1 MASNLTLHKENYLDH
16 QWKFLTNTKPIKS
29 LIGGLGSGKTHVFL
43 HETFKNHITK
53 LNKHNQSNGWI
64 VYPTYDLAE
73 ELFVEPFKAILRS
86 KCISF
91 DYNISK
97 HRFTTPYGRIKLY
110 QLQKP
115 HRIIGAELTY
125 IGFDEFDIESWKN
138 CDIAFKK
145 AIGRM
150 RGAEDCVIYIVSSPE
165 GYHYCHKIFVEDM
178 NDDRYI
184 VHGKTSDN
192 LYLPQAYIHLLES
205 NYSDT
210 LLKAYRDGQFVNLQQ
225 GSTYEFKREN
235 NVKECNYDRSLPVRI
250 GLDWNV
256 SPMAA
261 VCFHT
266 YQQEPKVRVFGEVSL
281 THGGMGDLL
290 TERMCA
296 TIKDKYPNSR
306 YVVYPDASGFARH
319 TSAMFSD
326 IDILKRSGFEVKVR
340 AKNPP
345 VVNRVNSVNK
355 RLQEG
360 LIIDPKCKELIR
372 DLEKVVNKTGTREI
386 DKTNKLLTHFT
397 DALGYA
403 VEWEYP
409 IIKPTLGAIPR

>member
-1 MASNLTLHKENYLDH
+1 M
-16 QWKFLTNTKPIKS
+16 
-29 LIGGLGSGKTHVFL
+29 
-43 HETFKNHITK
+43 
-53 LNKHNQSNGWI
+53 
-64 VYPTYDLAE
+64 
-73 ELFVEPFKAILRS
+73 
-86 KCISF
+86 
-91 DYNISK
+91 
-97 HRFTTPYGRIKLY
+97 
-110 QLQKP
+110 
-115 HRIIGAELTY
+115 
-125 IGFDEFDIESWKN
+125 
-138 CDIAFKK
+138 
-145 AIGRM
+145 
-150 RGAEDCVIYIVSSPE
+150 IYIVSSPE

-360 LIIDPKCKELIR
+360 LIIDTKCKELIR